1 MQSEPKVVNANI
13 CPAEK
18 RMKLNSCCLFVVAI
32 LVSLPSPTYGQKNS
46 CPPRVKGFEYQ
57 PLMLENPITE
67 RYLARNFSNASPKL
81 YLTSE
86 VEADHS
92 GKPVGLRDP
101 LKIFTIEEMDGE
113 PVLHIS
119 GQVYAGLTSLESFK
133 DYHLS
138 LEYKWGKKKYPPRME
153 RNETAA
159 C

>member
-1 MQSEPKVVNANI
+1 
-13 CPAEK
+13 
-18 RMKLNSCCLFVVAI
+18 
-32 LVSLPSPTYGQKNS
+32 
-46 CPPRVKGFEYQ
+46 
-57 PLMLENPITE
+57 MLENPITE